1 MATAVEICNGAF
13 DLLGSRTIAALTD
26 DSKEGR
32 LATRL
37 YANTRDEV
45 LRAHPWNFALTRAA
59 LTADGTPPAWG
70 FVYRYALP
78 ADCLRLLNLDGANFE
93 VWRVEGRW
101 LLTDVGSPVNVLYV
115 ASVADTSVYDP
126 MFVSAL
132 EAALAAK
139 MAYPLA
145 GSRELMLQMT
155 QLFQARLALARSMDA
170 IENGLD
176 IVESP
181 VLLDARL

>member
-1 MATAVEICNGAF
+1 MATAVDICNGAF

-32 LATRL
+32 LASRV
-37 YANTRDEV
+37 YAGTRDEV
-45 LRAHPWNFALTRAA
+45 LRTHPWNFAMTRAA
-59 LTADGTPPAWG
+59 LTADATAPAWG

-78 ADCLRLLNLDGANFE
+78 AGCLRLLNLEDANFE
-93 VWRVEGRW
+93 AWRIEGRW
-101 LLTDVGSPVNVLYV
+101 LLTDVGSPVNVLYI
-115 ASVADTSVYDP
+115 ASVTDTSVFDP
-126 MFVSAL
+126 MFISAL

-176 IVESP
+176 VVESP

>member
-32 LATRL
+32 LAARL

-45 LRAHPWNFALTRAA
+45 LRAHPWNFALIRTA
-59 LTADGTPPAWG
+59 LTADATPPAWG

-78 ADCLRLLNLDGANFE
+78 ADCLRLLNLEDANFE
-93 VWRVEGRW
+93 AWRVEGRW
-101 LLTDVGSPVNVLYV
+101 LVTDIGSPVNVLYV
-115 ASVADTSVYDP
+115 ASVADTSGYDP

-145 GSRELMLQMT
+145 GSRELMLQMM
-155 QLFQARLALARSMDA
+155 QLYQARLALARSMDA